1 MNVFYN
7 TIVFVKDIARS
18 KKFYTD
24 VIGLKVLE
32 DFQTIVFFENHFT
45 IHNGNNLLKT
55 IFKRPPLLNFTKGKK
70 NIEIYFET
78 DSIEES
84 YNKIIVNKIKV
95 IHPIEKQAWGQ
106 KVFRFYDPDN
116 HLVEIGEA
124 FHLDYL
130 KKADVPTRT

>member
-7 TIVFVKDIARS
+7 TIVFVKDINKS
-18 KKFYTD
+18 KKFYTE
-24 VIGLKVLE
+24 VIGLKILD
-32 DFQTIVFFENHFT
+32 DFQTIVFFENHFV

-55 IFKRPPLLNFTKGKK
+55 IFKRSPLLNFNKGKK

-78 DSIEES
+78 DNIEES
-84 YNKIIVNKIKV
+84 YKKIIDSNVKV
-95 IHPIEKQAWGQ
+95 IHAIEKQAWGQ

-130 KKADVPTRT
+130 KKEISV

>member
-7 TIVFVKDIARS
+7 TIVFVKDIERS
-18 KKFYTD
+18 KKFYTE
-24 VIGLKVLE
+24 VIGLKVVN

-55 IFKRPPLLNFTKGKK
+55 VYKRDSFFNFKKGKN

-78 DSIEES
+78 DNIDES
-84 YNKIIVNKIKV
+84 YKKILESKVTV
-95 IHPIEKQAWGQ
+95 IHPIEKQTWGQ
-106 KVFRFYDPDN
+106 HVFRFYDPDK

-130 KKADVPTRT
+130 KKGNSV

>member
-18 KKFYTD
+18 KKFYTE

-32 DFQTIVFFENHFT
+32 DYQTIIFFENHFT

-55 IFKRPPLLNFTKGKK
+55 IFKRSPLLNFTKGKK

-78 DSIEES
+78 DNIEES
-84 YNKIIVNKIKV
+84 YNKIIENSIKV
-95 IHPIEKQAWGQ
+95 IHPIEEQAWGQ

-130 KKADVPTRT
+130 KK

>member
-7 TIVFVKDIARS
+7 TIVFVKDISKS
-18 KKFYTD
+18 KKFYTE
-24 VIGLKVLE
+24 VIGLKVLD
-32 DFQTIVFFENHFT
+32 DFQTIVFFENHFV

-55 IFKRPPLLNFTKGKK
+55 IYKRSPLLNFSKGKK

-78 DSIEES
+78 DNIEES
-84 YNKIIVNKIKV
+84 YKNIIDCNVKV
-95 IHPIEKQAWGQ
+95 IHAIEKQAWGQ

-124 FHLDYL
+124 FHVEYL
-130 KKADVPTRT
+130 KKGNSV

>member
-7 TIVFVKDIARS
+7 TIVFVKDINKS
-18 KKFYTD
+18 KKFYTEI
-24 VIGLKVLE
+24 IGLKIVD
-32 DFQTIVFFENHFT
+32 DFQTIVFFENHFV

-55 IFKRPPLLNFTKGKK
+55 IYKRSPLLNFSKGKK

-78 DSIEES
+78 DNIEES
-84 YNKIIVNKIKV
+84 YKKIIDFDVKV
-95 IHPIEKQAWGQ
+95 IHTIEKQAWGQ

-124 FHLDYL
+124 FHIDYL
-130 KKADVPTRT
+130 KMGNSV

>member
-7 TIVFVKDIARS
+7 TIVFVKDINKS
-18 KKFYTD
+18 KKFYTE
-24 VIGLKVLE
+24 VIGLKIVN
-32 DFQTIVFFENHFT
+32 DYQTIVFFENHFT

-55 IFKRPPLLNFTKGKK
+55 VFKRSPLHNFKKGKK
-70 NIEIYFET
+70 NIELYFET
-78 DSIEES
+78 DNIEKA
-84 YNKIIVNKIKV
+84 YKTIIDNKVKV
-95 IHPIEKQAWGQ
+95 IHAIEKQAWGQ

-130 KKADVPTRT
+130 KKNSV

>member
-7 TIVFVKDIARS
+7 TIVFVKDINKS
-18 KKFYTD
+18 KKFYTE
-24 VIGLKVLE
+24 VIGLKILD
-32 DFQTIVFFENHFT
+32 DFQTIVFFEDHFV

-55 IFKRPPLLNFTKGKK
+55 IFKRSPLLNFNKGKK

-78 DSIEES
+78 DNIEES
-84 YNKIIVNKIKV
+84 YKKIIDSNVKV
-95 IHPIEKQAWGQ
+95 IHAIEKQAWGQ

-130 KKADVPTRT
+130 KKEISV

>member
-18 KKFYTD
+18 KKFYTE

-32 DFQTIVFFENHFT
+32 DYQTIIFFENHFT

-55 IFKRPPLLNFTKGKK
+55 IFKRSPLLNFTKGKK

-78 DSIEES
+78 DNIEES
-84 YNKIIVNKIKV
+84 YNKIIENRIKV
-95 IHPIEKQAWGQ
+95 IHPIEEQAWGQ

-130 KKADVPTRT
+130 KK

>member
-18 KKFYTD
+18 KKFYTE
-24 VIGLKVLE
+24 VIGLKALE
-32 DFQTIVFFENHFT
+32 DYQTIIFFDNHFT
-45 IHNGNNLLKT
+45 IHNGNNLLHT
-55 IFKRPPLLNFTKGKK
+55 IFKRSPLLNLTKGKR

-78 DSIEES
+78 DNIEES
-84 YNKIIVNKIKV
+84 YSKIIENKVKV
-95 IHPIEKQAWGQ
+95 IHSIEEQAWGQ

-130 KKADVPTRT
+130 KKKCTN